1 MCRLHV
7 GARRERRQVKI
18 HELCADGRRRVT
30 FANDL
35 RLAVLLNAF
44 ELCDASQCCA
54 LVVVVAVHVSTLL
67 WCAVSR
73 ARTQPAAGLIARG
86 CHKRRI
92 CHAWTLF
99 HACNSPAPNRATHT
113 DSYLPTY

>member
-1 MCRLHV
+1 MGVRRRGEEPLAGDLAGARPRPILCRLHV

-44 ELCDASQCCA
+44 ELCDSSQCCA
-54 LVVVVAVHVSTLL
+54 LVVVVAVRVSTLL

-73 ARTQPAAGLIARG
+73 ASVRVPKGLIARG
-86 CHKRRI
+86 CHK
-92 CHAWTLF
+92 
-99 HACNSPAPNRATHT
+99 
-113 DSYLPTY
+113 

>member
-30 FANDL
+30 FATDL
-35 RLAVLLNAF
+35 RVAVLLNAF

-67 WCAVSR
+67 WRAVSR
-73 ARTQPAAGLIARG
+73 AGAQSHKGLIARG
-86 CHKRRI
+86 MSQMTGLSRVD
-92 CHAWTLF
+92 
-99 HACNSPAPNRATHT
+99 P
-113 DSYLPTY
+113 LPRVQLALGGLK